1 MLLVSR
7 QSSSGILSGP
17 INTDLYRDIC
27 QELETVIDGTLLIN
41 SHLCSVLKPEETVT

>member
-1 MLLVSR
+1 MFLVSR
-7 QSSSGILSGP
+7 PCSSDILSGP